1 MEFWALAAKASV
13 YLLNHSLHS
22 GLDNTTPHEMWFG
35 KKPHV
40 GHIRVWVCRAYAA
53 VPKERRKKFES
64 RWRECILVGF
74 YDTEN
79 LYQLWD
85 VEAKEVVKRRDV
97 IFHEHILGH
106 PVISRSP
113 TSTSPMNSTVD
124 IVGIEMSV
132 IPEIQ
137 DDLEDL
143 YAVIEQMDCP
153 EWTDIPITHLPLP
166 EEFNR
171 PQPRTYSQAV
181 TGKDAEHWQVAI
193 QSEHASLK
201 KNGVFQWVVKPK
213 NVQILPCRWLFAIKR
228 NMDGTVR
235 YKARL
240 VAGGHRQCY
249 GIDFKETF
257 APVAKFV
264 SLRILLSIVASENL
278 DGEQVD
284 IVTAFLHGDLD
295 ELVYM
300 KVPEALSL
308 APGDSYLDSDDGS
321 HTVLLGDSLT
331 EVSFVW
337 KLKKSLYGLRQSPR
351 CFYNKLDD
359 VLKKADKGYARV
371 PADYGV
377 WVLPSE
383 VVLLVHVDD
392 MQVFGTKKGIDCLI
406 TVLESSFAVKRL
418 GPTGTEL
425 FLGLN
430 IQRDRPNRKI
440 YISQS
445 HYAKQILSRFE
456 MDSCSPVMTPMDT
469 KIDWSLRTDDIPLS
483 DENKTQYQAAV
494 GSLIYLMLGSRPDLA
509 FSVNKLAQY
518 CASPCERHWLGIK
531 RIFWFIKGTVNTKLV
546 LGVNHQPEVPRN
558 VICGYFDS
566 AYMDNSVDRHST
578 MGYAFYYAGSL
589 VSWSSRKQRTL
600 ALSTTEAKYLA
611 GTEATK
617 EAIWIQQFLLAIGAK
632 KDELYPAA
640 LYGDNQGANA
650 LAKNP
655 EYHSCTKHIHG
666 RQRFITEMVEQKII
680 TVAYIP
686 TCDMVADT
694 LTKPLPRDSYWRT
707 MRLLGLQSE
716 YCETA
721 GVMSLSNTVPSQNN
735 PFICIV
741 CGVCFKSRNKLFG
754 HLRRFNHEC

>member
-1 MEFWALAAKASV
+1 
-13 YLLNHSLHS
+13 
-22 GLDNTTPHEMWFG
+22 
-35 KKPHV
+35 
-40 GHIRVWVCRAYAA
+40 
-53 VPKERRKKFES
+53 
-64 RWRECILVGF
+64 
-74 YDTEN
+74 
-79 LYQLWD
+79 
-85 VEAKEVVKRRDV
+85 
-97 IFHEHILGH
+97 
-106 PVISRSP
+106 
-113 TSTSPMNSTVD
+113 MNSTVD
-124 IVGIEMSV
+124 ILGIEMSV

-143 YAVIEQMDCP
+143 YTVIEQMDCP

-213 NVQILPCRWLFAIKR
+213 DVQILPCRWLFAIKR

-235 YKARL
+235 YKAKL
-240 VAGGHRQCY
+240 VGGGHRQRY

-264 SLRILLSIVASENL
+264 SLRILWSIVASENL

-300 KVPEALSL
+300 KVPEGLSL
-308 APGDSYLDSDDGS
+308 APGDSYLDSDGGS
-321 HTVLLGDSLT
+321 HTLLLGDSLT

-337 KLKKSLYGLRQSPR
+337 TLKKSLYGLRQSPW

-392 MQVFGTKKGIDCLI
+392 MQVFGTKKGIYCLI

-456 MDSCSPVMTPMDT
+456 MDSCSPVMKAMDT

-483 DENKTQYQAAV
+483 DKMKTQYQAAV

-518 CASPCERHWLGIK
+518 CASPCERH
-531 RIFWFIKGTVNTKLV
+531 
-546 LGVNHQPEVPRN
+546 
-558 VICGYFDS
+558 
-566 AYMDNSVDRHST
+566 
-578 MGYAFYYAGSL
+578 
-589 VSWSSRKQRTL
+589 
-600 ALSTTEAKYLA
+600 
-611 GTEATK
+611 
-617 EAIWIQQFLLAIGAK
+617 
-632 KDELYPAA
+632 
-640 LYGDNQGANA
+640 
-650 LAKNP
+650 
-655 EYHSCTKHIHG
+655 
-666 RQRFITEMVEQKII
+666 
-680 TVAYIP
+680 
-686 TCDMVADT
+686 
-694 LTKPLPRDSYWRT
+694 
-707 MRLLGLQSE
+707 
-716 YCETA
+716 
-721 GVMSLSNTVPSQNN
+721 
-735 PFICIV
+735 
-741 CGVCFKSRNKLFG
+741 
-754 HLRRFNHEC
+754 